1 MRRRDF
7 IQGIV
12 GSAAAWPLVAHAQQ
26 PALPV
31 IGFLHSTSA
40 GPNVGTVSAFREG
53 LKQAGYVDGQ
63 NIAIEF
69 RWADGHY
76 DRLPALAMD
85 LVRQRVAVIA
95 ALGGQAS
102 ALAAKAA
109 TSTIPVV
116 FDAGEDPVKLGLVA
130 SFSKPGGNVTGIN
143 ILTNEIEAKRLGL
156 LHELIPTALTIAVI
170 GHPDTPAN
178 NDVVLEDLQ
187 TAASALGLKLQILK
201 VRSVLEI
208 DNAFASFNQR
218 RPDALLIM
226 ANAFFNSRR
235 NQIVQLAA
243 HQAIPAIYEN
253 RLFAM
258 VGGLISY
265 GIDLSEVYRQAGIYT
280 GKILN
285 GAKPADLPVMQPTK
299 LELVINLKTAKELGI
314 TVSPQLLARADEVIE

>member
-85 LVRQRVAVIA
+85 LVRERVAVIA

-116 FDAGEDPVKLGLVA
+116 FDTGEDPVKIGLVA

-170 GHPDTPAN
+170 GHPDTPR

-218 RPDALLIM
+218 RPDALLVM

-235 NQIVQLAA
+235 NQIAQLAA

-253 RLFAM
+253 HLFAM

-299 LELVINLKTAKELGI
+299 LELVINLQTAKELGI

>member
-1 MRRRDF
+1 MRRREF
-7 IQGIV
+7 IIFL
-12 GSAAAWPLVAHAQQ
+12 GSGAAWSNMARAQQ

-63 NIAIEF
+63 NVAIEF

-85 LVRQRVAVIA
+85 LVRERVAVIA

-116 FDAGEDPVKLGLVA
+116 FDTGEDPVKIGLVA

-218 RPDALLIM
+218 RPDALLVM

-253 RLFAM
+253 HLFAM

-265 GIDLSEVYRQAGIYT
+265 GIDLSEVYRQAGIYI

-285 GAKPADLPVMQPTK
+285 GAKPTDLPVIQPTK

-314 TVSPQLLARADEVIE
+314 TVPPQLLARADEVIE

>member
-1 MRRRDF
+1 MRRREF
-7 IQGIV
+7 IIFL
-12 GSAAAWPLVAHAQQ
+12 GSGAAWSNMARAQQ

-63 NIAIEF
+63 NVAIEF

-85 LVRQRVAVIA
+85 LVRERVAVIA

-102 ALAAKAA
+102 ALAA

-116 FDAGEDPVKLGLVA
+116 FDTGEDPVKIGLVA

-218 RPDALLIM
+218 RPDALLVM

-253 RLFAM
+253 RVFAM

-265 GIDLSEVYRQAGIYT
+265 GIDLSEVYRQAGIYI

-285 GAKPADLPVMQPTK
+285 GAKPADLPVIQPTK

-314 TVSPQLLARADEVIE
+314 TVPPQLLARADEVIE

>member
-1 MRRRDF
+1 MRRREF
-7 IQGIV
+7 IIFL
-12 GSAAAWPLVAHAQQ
+12 GSGAAWSNMARAQQ

-63 NIAIEF
+63 NVAIEF

-85 LVRQRVAVIA
+85 LVRERVAVIA

-253 RLFAM
+253 HLFAM

-265 GIDLSEVYRQAGIYT
+265 GIDLSEVYRQAGIYI

-285 GAKPADLPVMQPTK
+285 GTKPADLPVIQPTK

-314 TVSPQLLARADEVIE
+314 TVPPQLLARADEVIE

>member
-1 MRRRDF
+1 MRRREF
-7 IQGIV
+7 IIFL
-12 GSAAAWPLVAHAQQ
+12 GSGAAWSNMARAQQ

-63 NIAIEF
+63 NVAIEF

-85 LVRQRVAVIA
+85 LVRERVAVIA

-116 FDAGEDPVKLGLVA
+116 FDTGEDPVKIGLVA

-218 RPDALLIM
+218 RPDALLVM

-253 RLFAM
+253 HLFAM

-265 GIDLSEVYRQAGIYT
+265 GIDLSEVYRQAGIYI

-285 GAKPADLPVMQPTK
+285 GTKPADLPVIQPTK

-314 TVSPQLLARADEVIE
+314 TVPPQLLARADEVIE

>member
-1 MRRRDF
+1 MRRREF
-7 IQGIV
+7 IIFL
-12 GSAAAWPLVAHAQQ
+12 GSGAAWSNMARAQQ

-53 LKQAGYVDGQ
+53 LKQAGHVDGQ

-85 LVRQRVAVIA
+85 LVRERVAVIA

-116 FDAGEDPVKLGLVA
+116 FDTGEDPVKIGLVA

-170 GHPDTPAN
+170 GHPDTN
-178 NDVVLEDLQ
+178 VVLEDLQ

-218 RPDALLIM
+218 RPDALLVM

-265 GIDLSEVYRQAGIYT
+265 GIDLSEVYRQAGIYI

-285 GAKPADLPVMQPTK
+285 GTKPADLPVIQPTK

-314 TVSPQLLARADEVIE
+314 TVPPQLLARADEVIE

>member
-1 MRRRDF
+1 MRRREF
-7 IQGIV
+7 IIFL
-12 GSAAAWPLVAHAQQ
+12 GSGAAWSNMARAQQ

-85 LVRQRVAVIA
+85 LVRERVAVIA

-116 FDAGEDPVKLGLVA
+116 FDTGEDPVKIGLVA

-218 RPDALLIM
+218 RPDALLVM

-253 RLFAM
+253 HLFAM

-265 GIDLSEVYRQAGIYT
+265 GIDLSEVYRQAGIYI

-285 GAKPADLPVMQPTK
+285 GTKPADLPVIQPTK

-314 TVSPQLLARADEVIE
+314 TVPPQLLARADEVIE

>member
-1 MRRRDF
+1 MRRREF
-7 IQGIV
+7 IIFL
-12 GSAAAWPLVAHAQQ
+12 GSGAAWSNMARAQQ

-53 LKQAGYVDGQ
+53 LRQAGYVDGQ
-63 NIAIEF
+63 NVAIEF

-85 LVRQRVAVIA
+85 LVRERVAVIA

-116 FDAGEDPVKLGLVA
+116 FDTGEDPVKIGLVA

-218 RPDALLIM
+218 RPDALLVM

-235 NQIVQLAA
+235 SQIVQLAA

-253 RLFAM
+253 HLFAM

-265 GIDLSEVYRQAGIYT
+265 GIDLSEVYRQAGIYI

-285 GAKPADLPVMQPTK
+285 GTKPADLPVIQPTK

-314 TVSPQLLARADEVIE
+314 TVPPQLLARADEVIE

>member
-1 MRRRDF
+1 MRRREF
-7 IQGIV
+7 IIFL
-12 GSAAAWPLVAHAQQ
+12 GSGAAWSNMARAQQ

-63 NIAIEF
+63 NVAIEF

-85 LVRQRVAVIA
+85 LVRERVAVIA

-116 FDAGEDPVKLGLVA
+116 FDTGEDPVKIGLVA

-218 RPDALLIM
+218 RPDALLVM

>member
-1 MRRRDF
+1 MRRREF
-7 IQGIV
+7 IIFL
-12 GSAAAWPLVAHAQQ
+12 GSGAAWSNMARAQQ

-63 NIAIEF
+63 NVAIEF

-85 LVRQRVAVIA
+85 LVRERVAVIA

-218 RPDALLIM
+218 RPDALLVM

-265 GIDLSEVYRQAGIYT
+265 GIDLSEVYRQAGIYI

-285 GAKPADLPVMQPTK
+285 GAKPADLPVIQPTK
-299 LELVINLKTAKELGI
+299 LELVINLKTAKELGT
-314 TVSPQLLARADEVIE
+314 TVPPQLLARADEVIE

>member
-1 MRRRDF
+1 MRRREF
-7 IQGIV
+7 IIFLG
-12 GSAAAWPLVAHAQQ
+12 GGAAWSNMARAQQ

-53 LKQAGYVDGQ
+53 LKQAGHVDGQ

-218 RPDALLIM
+218 RPDALLVM

-235 NQIVQLAA
+235 NQIAQLAA

-253 RLFAM
+253 HLFAM

-265 GIDLSEVYRQAGIYT
+265 GIDLSEVYRQAGIYI

-285 GAKPADLPVMQPTK
+285 GAKPADLPVIQPTK

-314 TVSPQLLARADEVIE
+314 TVPPQLLARADEVIE

>member
-1 MRRRDF
+1 MRRREF
-7 IQGIV
+7 IIFL
-12 GSAAAWPLVAHAQQ
+12 GSGAAWSNMARAQQ

-63 NIAIEF
+63 NVAFEF

-85 LVRQRVAVIA
+85 LVRERVAVIA

-116 FDAGEDPVKLGLVA
+116 FDTGEDPVKIGLVA

-218 RPDALLIM
+218 RPDALLVM

-265 GIDLSEVYRQAGIYT
+265 GIDLSEVYRQAGIYI

-285 GAKPADLPVMQPTK
+285 GAKPADLPVIQPTK

-314 TVSPQLLARADEVIE
+314 TVPPQLLARADEVIE

>member
-1 MRRRDF
+1 MRRREF
-7 IQGIV
+7 IIFL
-12 GSAAAWPLVAHAQQ
+12 GSGAAWSNMARAQQ

-63 NIAIEF
+63 NVAIEF

-85 LVRQRVAVIA
+85 LVRERVAVIA

-116 FDAGEDPVKLGLVA
+116 FDTGEDPVKIGLVA

-218 RPDALLIM
+218 RPDALLVM

-258 VGGLISY
+258 LGGLISY
-265 GIDLSEVYRQAGIYT
+265 GIDLSEVYRQAGIYI

-285 GAKPADLPVMQPTK
+285 GAKPADLPVIQPTK

-314 TVSPQLLARADEVIE
+314 TVPPQLLARADEVIE

>member
-156 LHELIPTALTIAVI
+156 LHELIPTALTIAMI
-170 GHPDTPAN
+170 GHPDTRA

-299 LELVINLKTAKELGI
+299 LELVINLQTAKELGI